1 VSAGAVGVVSTVGLA
16 VESSVTVMPA
26 PVVSAAGTGREP
38 APLQPESTASQTSA
52 AAGSLT
58 ASDSFDEAMAPSF
71 PLGVGPG
78 AGSGPDVIYSN
89 ITSRGAT
96 SGEPRHPLLP
106 PAAQLIFN
114 AMTSA
119 PSRPVTLGLVQQGS
133 DLDPA
138 ENMRRTVQGVR
149 EAAGRGAQIVC
160 TQELFRSR
168 YFCQVED
175 HRFFDLAEPIPG
187 PSTEELAALAAELG
201 VVIVASLFEK
211 RAEGL
216 YHNTAAVIDADG
228 RYLGKYR
235 KMHIPDDP
243 QYYEKFY
250 FTPGDLG
257 FRSWDTRFG
266 RIGVLVCWDQ
276 WYPEAARLTAL
287 SGAQIL
293 FYPTAIGWLPEE
305 KAEHGAQQQ
314 AAWETIQRSHAIANG
329 VYVCAV
335 NRVGYEGPEA
345 GGASDGR
352 GIEFWGGSF
361 VADPGGR
368 LLVKGGTGPEVL
380 TATVDLA
387 KVDVSRTH
395 WPFLRD
401 RRIDAYQDIT
411 RRYLD

>member
-1 VSAGAVGVVSTVGLA
+1 MTPITGARPPPRNYLETMTQSKR
-16 VESSVTVMPA
+16 SS
-26 PVVSAAGTGREP
+26 
-38 APLQPESTASQTSA
+38 
-52 AAGSLT
+52 
-58 ASDSFDEAMAPSF
+58 
-71 PLGVGPG
+71 
-78 AGSGPDVIYSN
+78 
-89 ITSRGAT
+89 
-96 SGEPRHPLLP
+96 
-106 PAAQLIFN
+106 
-114 AMTSA
+114 
-119 PSRPVTLGLVQQGS
+119 VTLGLVQHAC
-133 DLDPA
+133 LPDP
-138 ENMRRTVQGVR
+138 EPNMRKAVQGVR
-149 EAAGRGAQIVC
+149 EAAARGAQIVC
-160 TQELFRSR
+160 LQELFRSQ

-175 HRFFDLAEPIPG
+175 HKFFDLAEPIPG
-187 PSTEELAALAAELG
+187 PSTDTLSTLAAELG
-201 VVIVASLFEK
+201 VVIIASLFEK

-216 YHNTAAVIDADG
+216 YHNTAAIIDADG

-293 FYPTAIGWLPEE
+293 FYPTAIGWLPPE

-335 NRVGYEGPEA
+335 NRVGHEGPA
-345 GGASDGR
+345 DG

-368 LLVKGGTGPEVL
+368 VLVKGGSGEEVL
-380 TATVDLA
+380 TATLDLG